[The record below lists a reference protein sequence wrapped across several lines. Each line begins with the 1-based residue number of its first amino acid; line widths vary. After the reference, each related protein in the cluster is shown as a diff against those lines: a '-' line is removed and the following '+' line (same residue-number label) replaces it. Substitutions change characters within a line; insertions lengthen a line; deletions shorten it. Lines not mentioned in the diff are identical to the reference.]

1 MYRAQLTALDTLQ
14 HRLARDAQSF
24 HRRPHGEPS
33 AWRLL
38 QEAGPQLVSQPDLP
52 RSAGCELLAA
62 DEAILK
68 PAVQRGWSH
77 TQLPCGFGHRDQLSI
92 WWVGRRLVTQNVPV
106 LTQAG
111 DCDRGESLPACGPP
125 TLAIENAGDQCIWI
139 MDGEPAQQCQRLLVG
154 AERPI
159 GGVW

>member
-38 QEAGPQLVSQPDLP
+38 QEAGPQLVGEPDLP

-68 PAVQRGWSH
+68 PAVQRGRRHAQPVS
-77 TQLPCGFGHRDQLSI
+77 GFGHRYHFAIRWL
-92 WWVGRRLVTQNVPV
+92 VRRLITRNVPV
-106 LTQAG
+106 LTQARSEEHTSELQSRV
-111 DCDRGESLPACGPP
+111 DLVC
-125 TLAIENAGDQCIWI
+125 
-139 MDGEPAQQCQRLLVG
+139 RLLLENKTRN
-154 AERPI
+154 ANYLLRSPAPPRSTTN
-159 GGVW
+159 